1 MRALAVHRAGL
12 LTTIQDEGRWGHQA
26 SGVPVSGPMDWWSHR
41 LANLL
46 VGNPREA
53 ATLEVTGVG
62 PSFSIT
68 SEATV
73 AITGARFHGQ
83 LDGVPWT
90 SPVVLQARA
99 GARFVFGERV
109 AGLRAYVAVSAG
121 LDVPPVLGS
130 RATDVRSGLGG
141 LNGRPLRDGD
151 SVPLGAL
158 PARRTISPIPGGAD
172 WMLPSGTARLNLLR
186 GPDDGPNAAAA
197 LDALTSMTFAVSQRC
212 DRMGYHLDGGLVPI
226 DAEPRLSAPVATGV
240 VQVPPS
246 GQPVLLMADRQTTG
260 GYAPI
265 GAVIAADLPVA
276 GQLGPGDRV
285 CFVPCDVASAL
296 RQLVAREQVLLAVE
310 RS

>member
-1 MRALAVHRAGL
+1 MRSLAVHRGGL

-26 SGVPVSGPMDWWSHR
+26 SGVPVSGPMDSWSHR

-53 ATLEVTGVG
+53 ATLEVTGAG
-62 PSFSIT
+62 PSFSLT

-73 AITGARFHGQ
+73 AITGARFRGE
-83 LDGVPWT
+83 LDGMPWT
-90 SPVVLQARA
+90 SPVVLQAMA
-99 GARFVFGERV
+99 GARIVFGERV
-109 AGLRAYVAVSAG
+109 VGLRAYVAVSGG
-121 LDVPPVLGS
+121 LDVPRVLGS

-151 SVPLGAL
+151 AVPLGAL
-158 PARRTISPIPGGAD
+158 PPRRSAPRIPGGAD
-172 WMLPSGTARLNLLR
+172 WMLPRGIARLSLLR
-186 GPDDGPNAAAA
+186 GPDEGPNSAAA
-197 LDALTSMTFAVSQRC
+197 LDALTSMTFTVSQRS
-212 DRMGYHLDGGLVPI
+212 DRMGYHLDGGFVPI

-276 GQLGPGDRV
+276 GQLGPGDPV
-285 CFVPCDVASAL
+285 CFVPCDLATAL

>member
-1 MRALAVHRAGL
+1 MRSLAVHRAGL
-12 LTTIQDEGRWGHQA
+12 LTTIQDEGRWGYQA
-26 SGVPVSGPMDWWSHR
+26 SGVPVSGPMDPWSHR
-41 LANLL
+41 LANVL
-46 VGNPREA
+46 VGNPRGT

-62 PSFSIT
+62 PSFSFT

-73 AITGARFHGQ
+73 AIAGARFHGE
-83 LDGVPWT
+83 LDGAPWT
-90 SPVVLQARA
+90 SPVVLQAPA
-99 GARFVFGERV
+99 GARIVFGERL
-109 AGLRAYVAVSAG
+109 AGLRAYVAVSGG
-121 LDVPPVLGS
+121 LDVPRVLGS

-151 SVPLGAL
+151 SVPLGAPPL
-158 PARRTISPIPGGAD
+158 QRTTSRIPGGAD
-172 WMLPSGTARLNLLR
+172 WMLATGTARLRLIR
-186 GPDDGPNAAAA
+186 GPDEGPNAAAA
-197 LDALTSMTFAVSQRC
+197 LDALTSITFTVSQRC
-212 DRMGYHLDGGLVPI
+212 DRMGYHLEGGFVPI

-276 GQLGPGDRV
+276 GQLGPGDSV
-285 CFVPCDVASAL
+285 CFAPCDIATAL